1 MRTHLPRSISVVTA
15 LGTAL
20 VLAASTMGPASAEPS
35 TAVAP
40 ALDPPGEPGPSL
52 DAVIEGTPPADD
64 PEVIGFVATGGTTIE
79 DVVNSIVEQEGQ
91 EAAAD
96 FFNAAADQGADFPG
110 LSEADSAEE
119 LQAIAD
125 FLRTGEALDP
135 DIADQ
140 LAEKTSRNALTSQ
153 VTSHLPRL
161 VGAMAIE
168 PG

>member
-1 MRTHLPRSISVVTA
+1 MLTGVALKGLQLSVR
-15 LGTAL
+15 
-20 VLAASTMGPASAEPS
+20 
-35 TAVAP
+35 
-40 ALDPPGEPGPSL
+40 
-52 DAVIEGTPPADD
+52 AVIEGTPPADD
-64 PEVIGFVATGGTTIE
+64 PEVIGFVATGDTTIE

-140 LAEKTSRNALTSQ
+140 LAGPGTSPTDQPAEKTSRNALTSQ